1 MRAEDSAKWLRHIRR
16 KQREIAALK
25 ERVSTLDGMM
35 RGLDYSVPRVSSP
48 PNVDAVPEFV
58 AKLDEAKQRYAD
70 LVEVYAQEVMEAH
83 DAIYMLE
90 SSLHRMVLELYY
102 LDGMSWREISRKLC
116 YSENYLRQVSMDAR
130 ELLWWYI
137 PLEWRT
143 SNKI

>member
-58 AKLDEAKQRYAD
+58 VKLDEAKQRYAD

-83 DAIYMLE
+83 DAIYRLE
-90 SSLHRMVLELYY
+90 DARYRMVLELYY
-102 LDGMSWREISRKLC
+102 LDGRSWKEVGDIMGYEKQTVKNFSYAAREI
-116 YSENYLRQVSMDAR
+116 
-130 ELLWWYI
+130 LWWYI
-137 PLEWRT
+137 PLEYR
-143 SNKI
+143 SEY

>member
-58 AKLDEAKQRYAD
+58 IKLDEAKQRYAD
-70 LVEVYAQEVMEAH
+70 LVEVYAQEVKEAH

-90 SSLHRMVLELYY
+90 NPLHRMVLELYY
-102 LDGMSWREISRKLC
+102 LDGRSWREVSRDLC
-116 YSENYLRQVSMDAR
+116 YSVEYVKHLSFDAR
-130 ELLWWYI
+130 EILWWYI

-143 SNKI
+143 QH

>member
-48 PNVDAVPEFV
+48 PSVDAVPEFV
-58 AKLDEAKQRYAD
+58 IKLDEAKQRYAD

-90 SSLHRMVLELYY
+90 NPLHRMVLEMYY
-102 LDGMSWREISRKLC
+102 LDGQTWQEISRKMC
-116 YSENYLRQVSMDAR
+116 YSKDYVWHLSYDAR
-130 ELLWWYI
+130 ELLWWHI

-143 SNKI
+143 QQ

>member
-1 MRAEDSAKWLRHIRR
+1 MRSEDSAKWLRHIRR

-35 RGLDYSVPRVSSP
+35 RGLDYAIPRVSSP
-48 PNVDAVPEFV
+48 PNVDVVPEFV
-58 AKLDEAKQRYAD
+58 IKLDEAKQRYAD

-90 SSLHRMVLELYY
+90 NPLHRMVLELYY
-102 LDGMSWREISRKLC
+102 LDGQTWREISRKLC
-116 YSENYLRQVSMDAR
+116 YSTDYVKEMSHDAR
-130 ELLWWYI
+130 EMLWWYI

-143 SNKI
+143 TH